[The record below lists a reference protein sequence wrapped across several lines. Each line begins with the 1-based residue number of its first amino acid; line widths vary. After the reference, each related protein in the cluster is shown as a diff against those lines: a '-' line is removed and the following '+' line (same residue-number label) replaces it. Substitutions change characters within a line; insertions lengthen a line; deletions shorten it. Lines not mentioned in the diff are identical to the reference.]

1 MISGATVAGFGTDEV
16 ILGNASSGSFG
27 DKNVGNGKTVSMS
40 ADLGG
45 ADAGNYNL
53 VQQSGL
59 TADIGK
65 ADLAVTGASATN
77 KTYDGT
83 TAAVISGATV
93 AGFGTDE
100 VILGNASSGSFGDKN
115 VGNGKTVSMSADLGG
130 ADAGNYNLVQQSGL
144 TADIGKADLAVTG
157 ASATNKTYDGTT
169 AAVISGA
176 TVAGFGTDEVIL
188 GNASSGSF
196 GDKNVG
202 NGKTVSMSAD
212 LGGAD
217 AGNYNL
223 VQQSGLT
230 ADIGKADLAVTGASA
245 TNKTYDGTTA
255 AVISGATVAGFGTDE
270 VILGNASSG
279 SFGDKNVGN
288 GKTVSMSADLGGAD
302 AGNYNLVQQSGL
314 TADIGKADLAVTGA
328 SATNKT
334 YDGTTAAVISGA
346 TVAGLVRMR

>member
-27 DKNVGNGKTVSMS
+27 DKNVGNGKTVSVS

-144 TADIGKADLAVTG
+144 TADIGKADLAVTR

-188 GNASSGSF
+188 GMPA
-196 GDKNVG
+196 
-202 NGKTVSMSAD
+202 A
-212 LGGAD
+212 A
-217 AGNYNL
+217 
-223 VQQSGLT
+223 
-230 ADIGKADLAVTGASA
+230 ASA
-245 TNKTYDGTTA
+245 TRT
-255 AVISGATVAGFGTDE
+255 SGWRRR
-270 VILGNASSG
+270 
-279 SFGDKNVGN
+279 
-288 GKTVSMSADLGGAD
+288 SA
-302 AGNYNLVQQSGL
+302 
-314 TADIGKADLAVTGA
+314 
-328 SATNKT
+328 
-334 YDGTTAAVISGA
+334 
-346 TVAGLVRMR
+346 